1 MHTASEEW
9 AAQVAARNAVEAAKQ
24 MRAEARRPD
33 MEQLAFDWT
42 GGGAAIK
49 LLPLSAAGKG
59 EE

>member
-9 AAQVAARNAVEAAKQ
+9 AAQVAARNAVEAAKAA
-24 MRAEARRPD
+24 RAEACRPD

-49 LLPLSAAGKG
+49 LLPLSAAGK
-59 EE
+59 EAE